1 MFNMFNT
8 PQFGLPADVLG
19 AGNFGIVTTA
29 GGRRI
34 MQFGLKLYW

>member
-1 MFNMFNT
+1 LNTFNT
-8 PQFGLPADVLG
+8 PVWNQPASTLG
-19 AGNFGIVTTA
+19 AGNFGQVVSA